1 MLTGLSFSNAGLYF
15 AKKEITQLIPK
26 QRFFHM
32 NMLIEKC
39 LKLKKKVGVFYI
51 SQNSW
56 TDLGQLSDL
65 EKFRKKF

>member
-1 MLTGLSFSNAGLYF
+1 
-15 AKKEITQLIPK
+15 
-26 QRFFHM
+26 M

-39 LKLKKKVGVFYI
+39 LKLKKVGVFYI

>member
-1 MLTGLSFSNAGLYF
+1 
-15 AKKEITQLIPK
+15 
-26 QRFFHM
+26 M

-39 LKLKKKVGVFYI
+39 LKLKKSRSILYFSK
-51 SQNSW
+51 SW

>member
-1 MLTGLSFSNAGLYF
+1 
-15 AKKEITQLIPK
+15 
-26 QRFFHM
+26 M

-39 LKLKKKVGVFYI
+39 LRLKKKVGVFYI